1 MNQQGKYPKSIAPSS
16 KKEPKIV
23 AINVSPI
30 QVDNTPEDVQ
40 KRSQMSSV
48 FMKKPLKNGLK
59 ECPQTGISDFNPLDL
74 VESTDTL
81 RNTNRDSQQTRLSRS
96 CLPSPRRDKD
106 MHFRKEVDKYLHG
119 FSFVQSEEDTTAQNQ
134 GFLGFGNAFEGI
146 DHAKRKGKTIDR
158 YSQQSDQESSEL
170 MAAYHIGIR
179 DSQSDICTDILKV
192 QEYEDF
198 KNNASI
204 NQPNI
209 LRRSKSYE
217 KQGFTS
223 QFSAHIDQHQGPNFN
238 LYREGAG
245 SVRKFTTPEQ
255 NCSSGKTQKANT
267 KKMIKSNSL
276 YKLQKIQSTY
286 SNATKT
292 NKGLNIHSKLK
303 VPVNLNILF
312 DVNTQRYE
320 TQIGVSTS
328 KKRSMIE
335 TGNQKN
341 CFTYQGEAYE
351 VPSRI
356 GNKFSSQKNSATKV
370 KKKALTT
377 GYKTSEGTETSQTG
391 PQSPAN
397 NTKYQDFA
405 QTAYTFEMQNA
416 MKQQNHH
423 IKNHKGAL
431 THLNDTQVH
440 LMDSSQAHL
449 NVLTNRNTTKQV
461 KNQFAQ
467 PPYPN
472 MNGAL
477 TNHHSKTNF
486 FLDDKSQ
493 NSAAY
498 QIRDTLNYAPQT
510 SSKKSFLQMQQQRLH
525 HNPSA
530 FVLNNPEEKRGTEQ
544 LKKRFLENQTKL
556 LKGAQD
562 VFPRI
567 PISTTAAASGNES
580 RPAKGFKTNNQLQR
594 EIDMFKK
601 QISNGN
607 GLQINKKTYGILN
620 KGNITTG
627 RKMTNQALAN
637 LPSDQ
642 QQQQHIIHHQQTL
655 NKRLYNF

>member
-198 KNNASI
+198 NKQRIHQSTKY
-204 NQPNI
+204 
-209 LRRSKSYE
+209 SEE
-217 KQGFTS
+217 KQKLRKIRLH
-223 QFSAHIDQHQGPNFN
+223 FSVQ
-238 LYREGAG
+238 EGAG

-267 KKMIKSNSL
+267 KKMIKNWCL
-276 YKLQKIQSTY
+276 HKQ
-286 SNATKT
+286 
-292 NKGLNIHSKLK
+292 
-303 VPVNLNILF
+303 
-312 DVNTQRYE
+312 
-320 TQIGVSTS
+320 
-328 KKRSMIE
+328 KRSMIE

-377 GYKTSEGTETSQTG
+377 GYKTSEGTDASQTG

-405 QTAYTFEMQNA
+405 QTAYTFEMR
-416 MKQQNHH
+416 M
-423 IKNHKGAL
+423 L
-431 THLNDTQVH
+431 
-440 LMDSSQAHL
+440 
-449 NVLTNRNTTKQV
+449 
-461 KNQFAQ
+461 
-467 PPYPN
+467 
-472 MNGAL
+472 
-477 TNHHSKTNF
+477 
-486 FLDDKSQ
+486 
-493 NSAAY
+493 
-498 QIRDTLNYAPQT
+498 
-510 SSKKSFLQMQQQRLH
+510 
-525 HNPSA
+525 
-530 FVLNNPEEKRGTEQ
+530 
-544 LKKRFLENQTKL
+544 
-556 LKGAQD
+556 
-562 VFPRI
+562 
-567 PISTTAAASGNES
+567 
-580 RPAKGFKTNNQLQR
+580 
-594 EIDMFKK
+594 
-601 QISNGN
+601 
-607 GLQINKKTYGILN
+607 
-620 KGNITTG
+620 
-627 RKMTNQALAN
+627 
-637 LPSDQ
+637 
-642 QQQQHIIHHQQTL
+642 
-655 NKRLYNF
+655 